1 LDDPG
6 LVLEALPDDR
16 HGPDEYLIARRELEL
31 QLGVEPG
38 ETVAA
43 ASYRK
48 AAVALRDAG
57 HTRAALALTAIA
69 GTSEELRAAAREWRD
84 RYAQR
89 RTTDAEEAARALMAS
104 GRVVPAG
111 SGEGM
116 DGLDGAWYGAA
127 ELTPAAGMSGG
138 PAVVVTTHAGTLE
151 VVTGFAEAGARDD
164 WMADRAPGRTD
175 SLAICHT
182 GPWCRAVL
190 EERVLAWLLCN
201 GGGSGEGWRPH
212 AFTTYSRSE
221 IFLAWR
227 AASEDPPYRGS
238 GSAEAELRSRLLR
251 APAWAA
257 PDIGWPYGQA
267 AVAYLHRLAATP
279 VTLAQAQAAALE
291 LVRMDRP
298 VRGPRPQPLAAAADP
313 RRTVDLRARHGAGER
328 PGPRLQVQRPA
339 PSPGGP
345 VPRM

>member
-1 LDDPG
+1 
-6 LVLEALPDDR
+6 VLAALPDDR

-31 QLGVEPG
+31 RLGIEPG
-38 ETVAA
+38 DTVGA

-48 AAVALRDAG
+48 TAVALRDAG

-89 RTTDAEEAARALMAS
+89 RTTDAEQAARALMDS
-104 GRVVPAG
+104 GRVVPVG
-111 SGEGM
+111 SGDGM
-116 DGLDGAWYGAA
+116 GGLDGAWYIAA

-138 PAVVVTTHAGTLE
+138 GPAVVVTTRAGTLE
-151 VVTGFAEAGARDD
+151 VVTGFADAGARDD
-164 WMADRAPGRTD
+164 WMADRAPGHTD
-175 SLAICHT
+175 PLASCRT
-182 GPWCRAVL
+182 GPRCRALL
-190 EERVLAWLLCN
+190 EERVLAWLLSNC
-201 GGGSGEGWRPH
+201 GGSGEGWRPQT
-212 AFTTYSRSE
+212 FTTYSRSE

-227 AASEDPPYRGS
+227 AASGNSSYMGS
-238 GSAEAELRSRLLR
+238 ASAEAELRSRLLR

-257 PDIGWPYGQA
+257 PDIGWPYGQD
-267 AVAYLHRLAATP
+267 AVAYLRRLASTP

-298 VRGPRPQPLAAAADP
+298 VHGPRRQPLAAPADP
-313 RRTVDLRARHGAGER
+313 RRTADPRARQGAGDR